1 MNKSLIC
8 PRFEK
13 AMGILSQRWT
23 GLVIYQLLNGP
34 QRFSTIE
41 TSIGITGRVLSDRL
55 KDLENQGIV
64 SREVYPETPVRIEY
78 SLTEKGLSL
87 EPLLRDI
94 EKWSQTWV
102 NLEDGNE

>member
-8 PRFEK
+8 PKFEK

-102 NLEDGNE
+102 NLEDEKG